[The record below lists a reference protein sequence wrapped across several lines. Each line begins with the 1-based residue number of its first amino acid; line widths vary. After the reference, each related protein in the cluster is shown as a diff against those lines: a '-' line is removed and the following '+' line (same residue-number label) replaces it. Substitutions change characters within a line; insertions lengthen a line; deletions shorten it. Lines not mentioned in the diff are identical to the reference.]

1 MREKNSNLKNRVI
14 AALILTLSLR
24 PFAKKNSLP
33 GGRDL
38 QWELSKFLEAIILF
52 LDRFRSLKTGLLV
65 FLKKNLIHAAAV
77 AAKIAHCK
85 APIKQPLWALLLVGL
100 AGNMKKKSETWAPEK
115 RRRGDF
121 FFCRISMGTYQNL
134 HLL

>member
-1 MREKNSNLKNRVI
+1 MLHYNSFSE
-14 AALILTLSLR
+14 A
-24 PFAKKNSLP
+24 FCKKNSLP

-65 FLKKNLIHAAAV
+65 FLKKNLTHSVAV

-85 APIKQPLWALLLVGL
+85 APIKQPLWALLLVVLGW
-100 AGNMKKKSETWAPEK
+100 EDEK
-115 RRRGDF
+115 EE
-121 FFCRISMGTYQNL
+121 
-134 HLL
+134 